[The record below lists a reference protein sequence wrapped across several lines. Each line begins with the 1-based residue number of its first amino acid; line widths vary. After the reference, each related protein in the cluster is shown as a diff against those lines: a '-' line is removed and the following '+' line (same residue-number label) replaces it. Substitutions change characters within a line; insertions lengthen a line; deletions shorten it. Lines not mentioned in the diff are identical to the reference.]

1 MRAIQKKIN
10 TYTVDFEKK
19 IKEIDNVKSLI
30 KEEKNLN
37 NIYKILNISENKS
50 IFKKIIDLYD
60 EPNSDSAS
68 IANFFLSKIAKEKKD
83 KVILSGCGGDEL
95 FGGYDRYYIKN
106 KFHLG
111 GLINKIKLFFN
122 YKKNFFHFN
131 DYLLNL
137 EIKMCNPTLRFAT
150 NTSGVN
156 LAFLKKILDKNLF
169 DRGCKLISKKFSIY
183 DHNYKTHGP
192 AYAGML
198 TDIKFYLPDNILYIA
213 DQTSMNSSIEMRVP
227 FLDHKIINQIFQIP
241 QKLFLGKNFIENKK
255 TLKNIFK
262 NFLNSKILNSKK
274 SGFNAP
280 ANKWV
285 ENDSL
290 YFKKEILKN
299 NKTVLKNYIN
309 FVEIKKIL
317 DSKKKIKTYS
327 NDIFSLFCIKKWLD
341 IHEYKKN

>member
-1 MRAIQKKIN
+1 MRGIQKKKIN

-37 NIYKILNISENKS
+37 NIYKILNISENKP

-122 YKKNFFHFN
+122 YKKNFFYFN

-137 EIKMCNPTLRFAT
+137 EIKMCNPTLRFTT

-156 LAFLKKILDKNLF
+156 LAFLKKF
-169 DRGCKLISKKFSIY
+169 
-183 DHNYKTHGP
+183 
-192 AYAGML
+192 
-198 TDIKFYLPDNILYIA
+198 
-213 DQTSMNSSIEMRVP
+213 
-227 FLDHKIINQIFQIP
+227 
-241 QKLFLGKNFIENKK
+241 
-255 TLKNIFK
+255 
-262 NFLNSKILNSKK
+262 
-274 SGFNAP
+274 
-280 ANKWV
+280 
-285 ENDSL
+285 
-290 YFKKEILKN
+290 
-299 NKTVLKNYIN
+299 
-309 FVEIKKIL
+309 
-317 DSKKKIKTYS
+317 
-327 NDIFSLFCIKKWLD
+327 
-341 IHEYKKN
+341 